1 MTNRE
6 LWDVIMELYQSEHTK
21 DTSLV
26 ISSIDDHFN
35 CYFEHLDGQL
45 HFRITVENSF
55 FSEKSF
61 SLFLEKIYVINN
73 IYYIKKND
81 AVTTISESRLKEYL
95 IPIVRDAKLDL
106 LGI

>member
-55 FSEKSF
+55 FSEKS
-61 SLFLEKIYVINN
+61 YVINN

>member
-35 CYFEHLDGQL
+35 CYFDHLEGQL
-45 HFRITVENSF
+45 HFRITVKNSF
-55 FSEKSF
+55 FSEKS
-61 SLFLEKIYVINN
+61 YVINN
-73 IYYIKKND
+73 IYYIKDTD
-81 AVTTISESRLKEYL
+81 AISTISESRLKEYL
-95 IPIVRDAKLDL
+95 IPIVRDAKLNL

>member
-6 LWDVIMELYQSEHTK
+6 LWDVIMEIYQSKHSK
-21 DTSLV
+21 DTALV

-35 CYFEHLDGQL
+35 CYFEHLGGQL

-55 FSEKSF
+55 FSKNS
-61 SLFLEKIYVINN
+61 YVINN

>member
-1 MTNRE
+1 MTNKE
-6 LWDVIMELYQSEHTK
+6 LWDVMMELYQCEHTK

-35 CYFEHLDGQL
+35 CYFDHLKGQL
-45 HFRITVENSF
+45 HFRITVKNSF
-55 FSEKSF
+55 FSEKS
-61 SLFLEKIYVINN
+61 YVINN
-73 IYYIKKND
+73 IYYIKDTD
-81 AVTTISESRLKEYL
+81 AISTISESRLKEYL